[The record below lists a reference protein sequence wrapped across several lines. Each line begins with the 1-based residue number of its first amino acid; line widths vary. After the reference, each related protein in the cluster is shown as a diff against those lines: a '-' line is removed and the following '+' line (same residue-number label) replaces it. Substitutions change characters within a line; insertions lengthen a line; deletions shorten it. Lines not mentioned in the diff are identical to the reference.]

1 MIKAVALDVDGT
13 ITDKRRRICT
23 SAVGAIRKAED
34 AGVPV
39 VIVTG
44 NIMCSTNMISI
55 LLGTSGG
62 FVAENGGV
70 IESCRGKKV
79 LGDIKRCQK
88 AYEFLKS
95 KLNVDKVDYSDL
107 RISEIALTRKIPVDT
122 IKETLKDFDVR
133 IYDSKFAIHIT
144 DPSVDKGSS
153 LKLVAGDMGVRTSEI
168 LAVGDGENDLEF
180 LSVAGVKV
188 AVANADRELKS
199 VADYVTKKPY
209 GDGVAEAIER
219 FLV

>member
-1 MIKAVALDVDGT
+1 MIRAVAVDVDGT
-13 ITDKRRRICT
+13 ITDNRRRICT
-23 SAVGAIRKAED
+23 SAIKAIRKAED

-44 NIMCSTNMISI
+44 NIMCSTNMVSI

-70 IESCRGKKV
+70 IKSCKGEKV
-79 LGDIKRCQK
+79 LGDIKKSQR
-88 AYEFLKS
+88 AYEFLRS
-95 KLNVDKVDYSDL
+95 KLSVDKVEYSDL
-107 RISEIALTRKIPVDT
+107 RVSEIALTRKIDVDI
-122 IKETLKDFDVR
+122 IKKVLKDFNVR

-144 DPSVDKGSS
+144 DPSVNKGSS
-153 LKLVAGDMGVRTSEI
+153 LKLVAGDMGVKASEI
-168 LAVGDGENDLEF
+168 LAVGDGENDVEF

-199 VADYVTKKPY
+199 VADYVTEKPY
-209 GDGVAEAIER
+209 GNGVAEAIER
-219 FLV
+219 FVV